1 MDKEI
6 VDSTKIAFSQVEGLQ
21 SRIEAA
27 GYNFVD
33 TVLKTDDIIGDPAV
47 KDELYERVEEA
58 VFEYLVHNIE
68 KVDTNGFD
76 ENKLTWEYIYEKL
89 QNQLKS
95 ILEQS
100 KEGGDNLQKELYM
113 FSQSVYGVINNLS
126 DKEYLEKERDR
137 LYNLV
142 SSGLEEV
149 NKLFSGEK
157 E

>member
-1 MDKEI
+1 ML
-6 VDSTKIAFSQVEGLQ
+6 VAPLYCQPHGSLTGLQ
-21 SRIEAA
+21 
-27 GYNFVD
+27 Y
-33 TVLKTDDIIGDPAV
+33 LKA
-47 KDELYERVEEA
+47 
-58 VFEYLVHNIE
+58 N
-68 KVDTNGFD
+68 
-76 ENKLTWEYIYEKL
+76 
-89 QNQLKS
+89 LK
-95 ILEQS
+95 
-100 KEGGDNLQKELYM
+100 KELYM